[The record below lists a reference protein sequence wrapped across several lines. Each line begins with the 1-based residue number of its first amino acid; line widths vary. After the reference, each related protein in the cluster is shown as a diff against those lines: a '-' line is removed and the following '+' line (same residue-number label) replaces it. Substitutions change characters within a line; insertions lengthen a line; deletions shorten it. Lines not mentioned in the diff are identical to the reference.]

1 MWLERSNMAQQSPS
15 FNMNRLSSADRILM
29 VTGALFFID
38 TFLHWQAACA
48 DVSILGK
55 VCVSVNAWGGN
66 AAFLG
71 VLAAIFA
78 IALVVWLAVS
88 AMGTTLNVGVPA
100 STLNQI
106 LVGGTLLF
114 GILKFLF
121 SAFDHGAY
129 GAWIGL
135 ILLLAM
141 GYGAYM
147 KMQEPK
153 PVAAPPA
160 PPPIAGPPAT

>member
-1 MWLERSNMAQQSPS
+1 MAQQSPS
-15 FNMNRLSSADRILM
+15 FNMNRLSSADRILL
-29 VTGALFFID
+29 VAGALFFID

-71 VLAAIFA
+71 VLAALFS
-78 IALVVWLAVS
+78 IALVAWLAVR
-88 AMGTTLNVGVPA
+88 AMGTSLNMGVPA
-100 STLNQI
+100 ATVSTV

-135 ILLLAM
+135 ILLIAI
-141 GYGAYM
+141 GYGGYM

-153 PVAAPPA
+153 PVA
-160 PPPIAGPPAT
+160 GPPTA